1 MPGFDQPRWAVLGG
15 ECLVIMAETLNDAED
30 TPAQVS
36 HPSTSVHCEEPVP
49 EADLLLDNL
58 YSFPDQELNSSD
70 TPAQVSH
77 PSTSVHCE
85 EPVPEA
91 DLLLDNLYS
100 FPDQELNSSIVF
112 RVPSLGGTFE
122 KQIQDTPAQVSHHST
137 GVHFE
142 EQLAAYEEKVL
153 AKIFVFLHEESTSS
167 VIQDTPA
174 QVSHPST
181 GVHFEEQLAT
191 YEEKV
196 LAKIFV
202 FLHEES
208 TSSVIQK
215 PTVYARPLLL
225 PRNPRP
231 DKRPN
236 VFKWSSSPT
245 PRTPLH
251 PIPKESGTPE
261 EEEAEEEPR
270 EKWRGLWAPVKIC
283 IHC

>member
-1 MPGFDQPRWAVLGG
+1 MDTLALLTDT
-15 ECLVIMAETLNDAED
+15 LVIQVD

-58 YSFPDQELNSSD
+58 YSFPDQELNSS
-70 TPAQVSH
+70 
-77 PSTSVHCE
+77 
-85 EPVPEA
+85 
-91 DLLLDNLYS
+91 
-100 FPDQELNSSIVF
+100 
-112 RVPSLGGTFE
+112 
-122 KQIQDTPAQVSHHST
+122 DTPAQVSHHST